1 MKGAMGPITFRDG
14 YVLEPQGSSTRVNF
28 WLEPTLTGLMR
39 VARPF
44 VALVGK
50 AHAYETL
57 VNLKRALEVSK

>member
-1 MKGAMGPITFRDG
+1 
-14 YVLEPQGSSTRVNF
+14 VNF

-39 VARPF
+39 WSRPF

-50 AHAYETL
+50 AHAHETL